1 MATPVTE
8 DSFERAITIF
18 KALAHHDRLQIA
30 NILLQGELNVG
41 EIQRVIGT
49 KQSNTSIQL
58 SKLKWCGILKSR
70 RGDHKVYYSLAN
82 DGIKRIVKSI
92 IDEI

>member
-1 MATPVTE
+1 MATLVTG
-8 DSFERAITIF
+8 DTLD
-18 KALAHHDRLQIA
+18 KAAALLKAFAHHDRLQIV
-30 NILLQGELNVG
+30 NVLLQGELNVG
-41 EIQRVIGT
+41 EIQRIIGT

-70 RGDHKVYYSLAN
+70 WDGNKVYYSLAN

-92 IDEI
+92 IAEI

>member
-1 MATPVTE
+1 MATLITE
-8 DSFERAITIF
+8 DTLVKMTAML

-70 RGDHKVYYSLAN
+70 WDGNKVYYSLAN
-82 DGIKRIVKSI
+82 DSIKRIVKSI
-92 IDEI
+92 IAEI